1 MTAGTRSIQSQDA
14 QNIDVTR
21 INQDLTGITENR
33 AVSGCN
39 GNPDQFIIAPYIGD
53 GSPVAQ
59 SLWYDD
65 LVVMTAP
72 PAP

>member
-1 MTAGTRSIQSQDA
+1 MS
-14 QNIDVTR
+14 
-21 INQDLTGITENR
+21 
-33 AVSGCN
+33 
-39 GNPDQFIIAPYIGD
+39 PYIGD

-72 PAP
+72 PSP

>member
-1 MTAGTRSIQSQDA
+1 VA
-14 QNIDVTR
+14 QYWVDGVLYIDRHDLMFRTGANPTLQF
-21 INQDLTGITENR
+21 NQFLM
-33 AVSGCN
+33 
-39 GNPDQFIIAPYIGD
+39 APYIGD

-72 PAP
+72 PSP